1 MEYVTDTKGTR
12 YELEKELGTGGQ
24 GTVYAVKGGNLAVKL
39 LRAKNDEARSQL
51 SNRLS
56 FLRRLD
62 LASLC
67 VARPIET
74 LRPPHVGYVM
84 ERLKGMVPLRTLMS
98 PPKGKSSVSWYIE
111 SGGLRRRLRLL
122 GRIAHIFSVLHG
134 KSLAY
139 SDPSP
144 ANIFVS
150 EKTGAE
156 EAWLIDAD
164 NLQNKS
170 SPGKSVYTARYA
182 APEIFAK
189 KSGVNTL
196 SDAFAFAI
204 VAFETL
210 TLAHPFIGD
219 MVHDGP
225 PELEEEAFS
234 GKLPW
239 IFDTNDD
246 RNRSSRE
253 NNKDLLVSPLLFK
266 TFEKMFGAGRDDPC
280 KRPGMS
286 DLKERL
292 FTAADATLMCPECRG
307 TYFYN
312 VPICPWC
319 GKSATHYYLVMRFLL
334 WDPEKKEYIK
344 DYQGKEHVVSWA
356 FSSRGETFLVDRRLA
371 LGTSESSMMEPVLS
385 VFFDG
390 DTIRMK
396 SLDENEYRISFEG
409 GQKLVVGKKELS
421 LDVKE
426 IGICRIHFSDDDAL
440 HRVLYI
446 RRIERSARS

>member
-98 PPKGKSSVSWYIE
+98 PPKGKSTVRWYIE

-292 FTAADATLMCPECRG
+292 FTAADATLKCPECGG
-307 TYFYN
+307 TYFCTLQS
-312 VPICPWC
+312 CPWC
-319 GKSATHYYLVMRFLL
+319 RKNATDDCLLMRFLL
-334 WDPEKKEYIK
+334 WNPEKKECIK
-344 DYQGKEHVVSWA
+344 NCKGKEHVVSWA

-390 DTIRMK
+390 DAIRMK
-396 SLDENEYRISFEG
+396 SLSGKEYRVTYEG
-409 GQKLVVGKKELS
+409 GQKLVDGKKELY
-421 LDVKE
+421 LDVKKK
-426 IGICRIHFSDDDAL
+426 GRCRIHFGDDDAL